1 LPFILRLYGVGIGA
15 IIVATCMNTRPELF
29 SVAITD
35 GGIFD
40 LIKGNSKSSD
50 ETKNHS
56 EDEKTFD
63 NSKERVLPL
72 LLKDKLLERIKS
84 EYGDPEQSAGTFL
97 RYKSYSPLHN
107 IPSQEKPDLLIEKIT
122 PNSLISS
129 GPNDLLRRFLLYNL
143 KIISA
148 ILPIEI
154 EVIHNIIDFIELHL
168 KKSPDNNA
176 LLEEND
182 NDEYL
187 VNTDKI
193 NETVDLLPPFPAV
206 LVITGEYDTN
216 LLNILYK
223 IISF

>member
-1 LPFILRLYGVGIGA
+1 M
-15 IIVATCMNTRPELF
+15 IVATCMNTRPELF

-50 ETKNHS
+50 ETKNYS
-56 EDEKTFD
+56 KDAKAFD
-63 NSKERVLPL
+63 NSNDRVLTP
-72 LLKDKLLERIKS
+72 LLKDKLLDRIKS
-84 EYGDPEQSAGTFL
+84 EYGDPEQSVGTFL
-97 RYKSYSPLHN
+97 QYKSYSPLHN
-107 IPSQEKPDLLIEKIT
+107 IPSQEKPDLLIEKKS
-122 PNSLISS
+122 PDSLISS
-129 GPNDLLRRFLLYNL
+129 GSNDLLRRFLLYNL

-154 EVIHNIIDFIELHL
+154 EVIHNIIDYIELHL

-193 NETVDLLPPFPAV
+193 NETIDLLPPFPAV
-206 LVITGEYDTN
+206 LVITGELDTN
-216 LLNILYK
+216 FLNIYLKNIIFMRDKILLYYFFL
-223 IISF
+223 I